1 MKRNILL
8 LLMITSVLTTVQ
20 AQRFIIVGGGSQKE
34 KNDSTAKNQIRL
46 SGSVYDSFTKAA
58 LKAHM
63 TLMRRD
69 STVIDTTT
77 CWMWSW
83 GTSDSYYEFK
93 VPRKPEHFIIKA
105 ECDGYHTGYI
115 NYDMKYIARNRE
127 FEMPRLLLKK
137 KAEEDDIFAEGN
149 LEGVVVTGTKV
160 KIAYRGDTV
169 VYNAA
174 AFNLPEGSMLDGLV
188 REMPG
193 AELKDNGDIYINGKK
208 VDYLTLNGKDFFKG
222 NNKVMLDNLPYYTVQ
237 NVEVYDKSSKESE
250 WKGEETTK
258 KDYVMDVKLKREY
271 NRGLL
276 ANIEGGLGTDD
287 RYLGRF
293 FGLYYTDHTRLSTF
307 ANTNNV
313 NEDRKPGYEGD
324 WTPANQ
330 PQGLRSTKQAGL
342 NLTTENQDKNWEE
355 SFNTTFTWSD
365 ADDQTRT
372 ANERFADSGS
382 IFSGSE
388 SWGRQKDFR
397 FSAGNEFT
405 LNVPIKLRF
414 FNNVSYSN
422 GNRTSE
428 SNDSTW
434 RSSMINR
441 TFNSGLNKYRTFNTG
456 NNITWYKKLPWGDN
470 LTMQFNISYNRNKP
484 SDSFSR
490 SLTEYLQTGE
500 SDYRDRY
507 TDSHSESYTY
517 SVVTEYAISLLNG
530 WRIIPFFKYQ
540 QTYSS
545 SHNMSYRLDR
555 LSLIDNGPLTMENSF
570 PALLRKNPCGPSDD
584 YPTSRYSIASKANHN
599 YQLSTINSQLP
610 IGWLPSNEQLLSILD
625 TDNSDTHTHFERG
638 YRGGLYFTKQLG
650 NDEGWL
656 SLTLPIEKVDERMHY
671 DDGVLDTIAHRT
683 NLMFEPS
690 FSWYRWGKNFK
701 MVQYSMSMDKPDYA
715 SLMPTDDTTNPLVHT
730 INNPHLKNRIDHT
743 IYSSFSF
750 RNDST
755 ARRISLNANISLTQ
769 NAWGTRSSYDPQT
782 GAYTYMQDNTNG
794 NWNASAGIGYER
806 PLGKARLFTIEN
818 DLSASYV
825 HSVDFALATSPA
837 PSEGGEGLANL
848 SESSDAYQPGRPSPP
863 SEGSGEVS
871 KVNTFTTT
879 EELHL
884 KFQKDKLT
892 LQVGGQVGWRHSTG
906 SEESFQTINAW
917 DYNYG
922 LTAKYTIPWMNIDI
936 ATDLKMFSRRGYN
949 SSMMN
954 TDDLVWNASLSRS
967 FFKGKLT
974 AKLMAFDILHQ
985 LSSTQYSVN
994 AQGRTETWHNCIPR
1008 YALLTLSYKF
1018 QKMPKGKKK

>member
-1 MKRNILL
+1 MKRFIIILFTIL
-8 LLMITSVLTTVQ
+8 SVLTVQ
-20 AQRFIIVGGGSQKE
+20 AQEVIFIGGGSPNKE
-34 KNDSTAKNQIRL
+34 KNDSTAKKYIRL
-46 SGSVYDSFTKAA
+46 YGRVYDSFTKAP
-58 LKAHM
+58 LKAHI

-69 STVIDTTT
+69 STVVDTTT
-77 CWMWSW
+77 SFVWSW
-83 GTSDSYYEFK
+83 GTSNSYYEFK
-93 VPRKPEHFIIKA
+93 VPRHPEHFIIKA

-115 NYDMKYIARNRE
+115 NYDMRYIARNRE
-127 FEMPRLLLKK
+127 FEMPRMLLKK
-137 KAEEDDIFAEGN
+137 KAEEDGIFAEGN

-169 VYNAA
+169 VYNAS

-208 VDYLTLNGKDFFKG
+208 VDYLTLNGKDFFRG

-237 NVEVYDKSSKESE
+237 NVEVYDKSSDDSE
-250 WKGEETTK
+250 WKGEEVEK
-258 KDYVMDVKLKREY
+258 KDYVMDVILKREY

-293 FGLYYTDHTRLSTF
+293 FGLYYTDHTRLSMF
-307 ANTNNV
+307 GNTNNV

-342 NLTTENQDKNWEE
+342 NLTTEDQDKNWEE

-372 ANERFADSGS
+372 DSERFSADGNN

-388 SWGRQKDFR
+388 SWSRQKDFR
-397 FSAGNEFT
+397 FSAENEIT

-414 FNNVSYSN
+414 SNNVSYSN

-434 RSSMINR
+434 RSSLTNR

-456 NNITWYKKLPWGDN
+456 NYITWYKKLPWGDN
-470 LTMQFNISYNRNKP
+470 FTMQFNISYNRNKP

-490 SLTEYLQTGE
+490 SLTEYLQTGD

-517 SVVTEYAISLLNG
+517 SVVTDYAISLLNG
-530 WRIIPFFKYQ
+530 WRISPFFRYQ

-555 LSLIDNGPLTMENSF
+555 LSSIDNGLLTMDNH
-570 PALLRKNPCGPSDD
+570 D
-584 YPTSRYSIASKANHN
+584 YPTSRNSIASKANHN

-610 IGWLPSNEQLLSILD
+610 IGWLPSNELLLSVLD

-650 NDEGWL
+650 DDEGWL
-656 SLTLPIEKVDERMHY
+656 SLTLPIEKVHERMHY
-671 DDGVLDTIAHRT
+671 DDGVLDTIAHRSD
-683 NLMFEPS
+683 LMFTPS

-701 MVQYSMSMDKPDYA
+701 MIQYNMSMEKPDYA
-715 SLMPTDDTTNPLVHT
+715 SLMPTDDTTNPLVHMF
-730 INNPHLKNRIDHT
+730 NNPHLKNRIDHILYT
-743 IYSSFSF
+743 SFNF

-755 ARRISLNANISLTQ
+755 ARVITLGGSATLTH
-769 NAWGTRSSYDPQT
+769 NAWGTRSAYNTQT
-782 GAYTYMQDNTNG
+782 GAYTYMQDNVNG
-794 NWNASAGIGYER
+794 NWNASASFGYER
-806 PLGKARLFTIEN
+806 PLGKARLFTFEN
-818 DLSASYV
+818 NLNFTYT
-825 HSVDFALATSPA
+825 HSVDFDLLSYDATSTM
-837 PSEGGEGLANL
+837 
-848 SESSDAYQPGRPSPP
+848 PSP
-863 SEGSGEVS
+863 EDGDWGEPVLS
-871 KVNTFTTT
+871 KVNTTFAT
-879 EELHL
+879 EHLEL
-884 KFQKDKLT
+884 KYQKGKLT
-892 LQVGGQVGWRHSTG
+892 LQTSGQVSWRHSSGT
-906 SEESFQTINAW
+906 SDNFQTINAW

-922 LTAKYTIPWMNIDI
+922 VTAKYTIPWMNVDL

-949 SSMMN
+949 SEMMN

-1008 YALLTLSYKF
+1008 YALLTLAYKF
-1018 QKMPKGKKK
+1018 QKMPKKKK

>member
-1 MKRNILL
+1 MKRLILSLL
-8 LLMITSVLTTVQ
+8 LIIPLLTLQ
-20 AQRFIIVGGGSQKE
+20 AQHVIIVGGGGDKKE
-34 KNDSTAKNQIRL
+34 KNDSTAKRHIRL
-46 SGSVYDSFTKAA
+46 TGSVYDSFTKAA

-63 TLMRRD
+63 TLMRSD

-77 CWMWSW
+77 CYMWSW

-93 VPRKPEHFIIKA
+93 VPRKQDHFIIKA
-105 ECDGYHTGYI
+105 ECDGYHAGYI
-115 NYDMKYIARNRE
+115 NYDMKYIARNRL
-127 FEMPRLLLKK
+127 FEMPRILLKK

-193 AELKDNGDIYINGKK
+193 AELKDNGDIYVNGKK

-276 ANIEGGLGTDD
+276 ANVEGGLGTDD

-342 NLTTENQDKNWEE
+342 NLTTEDQDKNWEE

-365 ADDQTRT
+365 ADDHTRT
-372 ANERFADSGS
+372 SSERFADDGS

-388 SWGRQKDFR
+388 SWSRQKDFR
-397 FSAGNEFT
+397 FSAENEFM
-405 LNVPIKLRF
+405 LNVPIKLRL
-414 FNNVSYSN
+414 STSIDYSN

-428 SNDSTW
+428 SADSTW
-434 RSSMINR
+434 LETSPSPSKGGVGLAGTNHSSETGQTGRHSPPSEGLGEVSLNR
-441 TFNSGLNKYRTFNTG
+441 TYNEGLSRYRTLNFN
-456 NNITWYKKLPWGDN
+456 NYIAYYKKLPWGDN
-470 LTMQFNISYNRNKP
+470 LSLGVNIGYSKNKP
-484 SDSFSR
+484 SDTFSR

-507 TDSHSESYTY
+507 TDSHSDSYSYTLQANY
-517 SVVTEYAISLLNG
+517 TISLLNG
-530 WRIIPFFKYQ
+530 WRIAPRADYR

-545 SHNMSYRLDR
+545 SHNMSYRLDW
-555 LSLIDNGPLTMENSF
+555 LSS
-570 PALLRKNPCGPSDD
+570 
-584 YPTSRYSIASKANHN
+584 PTPTLPNREGETYRGERHETGS
-599 YQLSTINSQLP
+599 LP
-610 IGWLPSNEQLLSILD
+610 IGEGWGGALPSNELLLSVLD
-625 TDNSDTHTHFERG
+625 TNNSDTHTHFERT
-638 YRGGLYFTKQLG
+638 YGGGISFNRQLG
-650 NDEGWL
+650 DDEGWL
-656 SLTLPIEKVDERMHY
+656 SFDFPLHSIHERMHY
-671 DDGVLDTIAHRT
+671 DDGELDTIAHRS
-683 NLMFEPS
+683 NLIFEPS

-701 MVQYSMSMDKPDYA
+701 MMQYSMSMDKPDFA
-715 SLMPTDDTTNPLVHT
+715 SLMPTDDTTNPLVHM
-730 INNPHLKNRIDHT
+730 INNPHLKNRISHMFYT
-743 IYSSFSF
+743 SFNF

-755 ARRISLNANISLTQ
+755 ARRISLNANVSLTQ
-769 NAWGTRSSYDPQT
+769 NAWGTRSSYDPLT
-782 GAYTYMQDNTNG
+782 GAYTYMQDNING
-794 NWNASAGIGYER
+794 NWNASGSIDYER

-818 DLSASYV
+818 YLRASFA
-825 HSVDFALATSPA
+825 HSVDFALAQSTYAATESQ
-837 PSEGGEGLANL
+837 PSSEDL
-848 SESSDAYQPGRPSPP
+848 SR
-863 SEGSGEVS
+863 
-871 KVNTFTTT
+871 VNTFTTT
-879 EELHL
+879 EDLHL

-892 LQVGGQVGWRHSTG
+892 LQVGGEVSWRHSTG
-906 SEESFQTINAW
+906 SEATFQTINAW

-922 LTAKYTIPWMNIDI
+922 FTAKYTIPWMNVDV

-949 SSMMN
+949 SDMMN

-974 AKLMAFDILHQ
+974 ARLMAFDILHQ

-1018 QKMPKGKKK
+1018 QKMPKKKK

>member
-1 MKRNILL
+1 MLLLRTFAPQKSTRAHHLYMKRIALL
-8 LLMITSVLTTVQ
+8 TLIAFLALHTAI
-20 AQRFIIVGGGSQKE
+20 AQQIVVVGPPVKKTE
-34 KNDSTAKNQIRL
+34 ATDSTGNKRKISL
-46 SGSVYDSFTKAA
+46 HGKIYDSFTKAA
-58 LKAHM
+58 LKARV
-63 TLMRRD
+63 TLMRSD
-69 STVIDTTT
+69 STVVDTTT

-83 GTSDSYYEFK
+83 GTSDSYYEFH
-93 VPRKPEHFIIKA
+93 VPRKPERFIIKA
-105 ECDGYHTGYI
+105 ECDGYHTGYV
-115 NYDMKYIARNRE
+115 NYDMRYTARNHE
-127 FEMPRLLLKK
+127 LEVPRLLLKK

-169 VYNAA
+169 VYNAS

-237 NVEVYDKSSKESE
+237 NVEVYDKSSENSR
-250 WKGEETTK
+250 WKGEEVEK

-276 ANIEGGLGTDD
+276 ANIESGLGTDD

-342 NLTTENQDKNWEE
+342 DLTTEDKDKKVEE
-355 SFNTTFTWSD
+355 RFDATLTWSD

-372 ANERFADSGS
+372 SSERFADGGS

-388 SWGRQKDFR
+388 SWSRQKDFR
-397 FSAGNEFT
+397 FSAENGVT
-405 LNVPIKLRF
+405 LNAPIKLRM
-414 FNNVSYSN
+414 NTRLDYSN

-428 SNDSTW
+428 SADSTW
-434 RSSMINR
+434 RGASLAEGGLNR
-441 TFNSGLNKYRTFNTG
+441 TRNEGLNKYRSLNFSNT
-456 NNITWYKKLPWGDN
+456 ISWYKKLPWGDN
-470 LTMQFNISYNRNKP
+470 VSVSLSTGYNRNKP
-484 SDSFSR
+484 SDAFSR

-507 TDSHSESYTY
+507 TDSHSDSYSYTLQASY
-517 SVVTEYAISLLNG
+517 SIALLNG
-530 WRIIPFFKYQ
+530 WRIAPRADYR

-545 SHNMSYRLDR
+545 SHNMSYRLDW
-555 LSLIDNGPLTMENSF
+555 LHEMDNGQLTMNNGQLTMDHSFATRSARLATRNAKRSPLNS
-570 PALLRKNPCGPSDD
+570 K
-584 YPTSRYSIASKANHN
+584 
-599 YQLSTINSQLP
+599 LP
-610 IGWLPSNEQLLSILD
+610 LGWLPSNELLLSVLD
-625 TDNSDTHTHFERG
+625 TENYDTHTHFERT
-638 YRGGLYFTKQLG
+638 YGGGISFNRQLG
-650 NDEGWL
+650 DDEGWL
-656 SLTLPIEKVDERMHY
+656 SFDIPLHSVHERMHY
-671 DDGVLDTIAHRT
+671 TEDGLDTIAHRT
-683 NLMFEPS
+683 NLMFNPS
-690 FSWYRWGKNFK
+690 FSWYRWGKNYK
-701 MVQYSMSMDKPDYA
+701 MVQYSMSMQKPDFA
-715 SLMPTDDTTNPLVHT
+715 SLMPTDDTTNPLVYT
-730 INNPHLKNRIDHT
+730 INNPHLKNSIDHML
-743 IYSSFSF
+743 YASFNF

-755 ARRISLNANISLTQ
+755 ARRISLHANISLTQ
-769 NAWGTRSSYDPQT
+769 NAWGTRSSYNPQT
-782 GAYTYMQDNTNG
+782 GAYTYMQDNING
-794 NWNASAGIGYER
+794 NWNAAGGIDYER

-818 DLSASYV
+818 SLGATYN
-825 HSVDFALATSPA
+825 HSVDFALAQSANAAADAQPND
-837 PSEGGEGLANL
+837 EGL
-848 SESSDAYQPGRPSPP
+848 SR
-863 SEGSGEVS
+863 
-871 KVNTFTTT
+871 VNTFNTT
-879 EELHL
+879 EKLHL
-884 KFQKDKLT
+884 RFQKDKLT
-892 LQVGGQVGWRHSTG
+892 LQVGGEVDWRHSTG
-906 SEESFQTINAW
+906 SESTFQAINAW

-922 LTAKYTIPWMNIDI
+922 FTAKYTIPWMDVDV

-949 SSMMN
+949 SAMMN
-954 TDDLVWNASLSRS
+954 TDDLVWNASLARS
-967 FFKGKLT
+967 FLKGRLT
-974 AKLMAFDILHQ
+974 ARLMAFDILHQ

-1018 QKMPKGKKK
+1018 QKMPKKKINKH

>member
-1 MKRNILL
+1 
-8 LLMITSVLTTVQ
+8 MITFVLTTVQ
-20 AQRFIIVGGGSQKE
+20 AQRFIIVGGGSKKE
-34 KNDSTAKNQIRL
+34 KNDSTAKRHIRL
-46 SGSVYDSFTKAA
+46 TGSVYDSFTKAA

-63 TLMRRD
+63 TLMHSD

-77 CWMWSW
+77 CYMWSW

-93 VPRKPEHFIIKA
+93 VPRKQDQFIIKA
-105 ECDGYHTGYI
+105 ECDGYHPGYI

-127 FEMPRLLLKK
+127 FEMPRMLLKK
-137 KAEEDDIFAEGN
+137 KAEEDDIFAEGS

-193 AELKDNGDIYINGKK
+193 AELKDNGDIYVNGKK

-307 ANTNNV
+307 ANTNNI

-365 ADDQTRT
+365 ADDHTRT
-372 ANERFADSGS
+372 SSERFADDGS

-388 SWGRQKDFR
+388 SWSRQKDFR
-397 FSAGNEFT
+397 FSAENEFM
-405 LNVPIKLRF
+405 LNVPIKLRL
-414 FNNVSYSN
+414 STSIDYSN
-422 GNRTSE
+422 GDRTSE
-428 SNDSTW
+428 SADSTW
-434 RSSMINR
+434 LETSPSPSKGGVGLAGTNHSSETGQTGRHSPPSEGLGEVSLNR
-441 TFNSGLNKYRTFNTG
+441 TYNEGLSRYRTLNL
-456 NNITWYKKLPWGDN
+456 NNYIAYYKKLPWGDN
-470 LTMQFNISYNRNKP
+470 LSLGVNIGYSKNKP
-484 SDSFSR
+484 SDTFSR

-507 TDSHSESYTY
+507 TDSHSDSYSYTLQANY
-517 SVVTEYAISLLNG
+517 TISLLNG
-530 WRIIPFFKYQ
+530 WRIAPRADYR

-545 SHNMSYRLDR
+545 SHNMSYRLDW
-555 LSLIDNGPLTMENSF
+555 LNS
-570 PALLRKNPCGPSDD
+570 
-584 YPTSRYSIASKANHN
+584 PTPTLPNREGETYRGERYDTGS
-599 YQLSTINSQLP
+599 LP
-610 IGWLPSNEQLLSILD
+610 IGEGWGGALPSNEQLLSVLD
-625 TDNSDTHTHFERG
+625 TDNSDTHTHFERT
-638 YRGGLYFTKQLG
+638 YGGGISFNRQLG
-650 NDEGWL
+650 DDEGWL
-656 SLTLPIEKVDERMHY
+656 SFDFPLHSIHERMHY
-671 DDGVLDTIAHRT
+671 DDGELDTIAHRS
-683 NLMFEPS
+683 NLIFEPS

-701 MVQYSMSMDKPDYA
+701 MMQYSMSMDKPDFA
-715 SLMPTDDTTNPLVHT
+715 SLMPTDDTTNPLVHM
-730 INNPHLKNRIDHT
+730 INNPHLKNRINHMFYT
-743 IYSSFSF
+743 SFNF

-755 ARRISLNANISLTQ
+755 ARRISLNANVSLTQ
-769 NAWGTRSSYDPQT
+769 NAWGTRSSYDPLT
-782 GAYTYMQDNTNG
+782 GAYTYMQDNING
-794 NWNASAGIGYER
+794 NWNASGSIGYER

-818 DLSASYV
+818 NLSASFA
-825 HSVDFALATSPA
+825 HSVDFALAQSTYAATESQ
-837 PSEGGEGLANL
+837 PSSEDL
-848 SESSDAYQPGRPSPP
+848 SR
-863 SEGSGEVS
+863 
-871 KVNTFTTT
+871 VNTFTTT
-879 EELHL
+879 EDLHL

-892 LQVGGQVGWRHSTG
+892 LQVGGEVNWRHSTG
-906 SEESFQTINAW
+906 SEATFQTINAW

-922 LTAKYTIPWMNIDI
+922 FTAKYTIPWMNVDV

-949 SSMMN
+949 SDMMN

-974 AKLMAFDILHQ
+974 ARLMAFDILHQ

-1018 QKMPKGKKK
+1018 QKMPKKKK

>member
-1 MKRNILL
+1 MKRLILSLL
-8 LLMITSVLTTVQ
+8 LIIPLLTLQ
-20 AQRFIIVGGGSQKE
+20 AQHVIIIGGGGDKKE
-34 KNDSTAKNQIRL
+34 KNDSTAKRHIRL
-46 SGSVYDSFTKAA
+46 TGSVYDSFTKAA

-63 TLMRRD
+63 TLMRSD

-77 CWMWSW
+77 CYMWSW

-93 VPRKPEHFIIKA
+93 VPRKQDHFIIKA
-105 ECDGYHTGYI
+105 ECDGYHAGYI
-115 NYDMKYIARNRE
+115 NYDMKYIARNRL
-127 FEMPRLLLKK
+127 FEMPRILLKK

-193 AELKDNGDIYINGKK
+193 AELKDNGDIYVNGKK

-276 ANIEGGLGTDD
+276 ANVEGGLGTDD

-365 ADDQTRT
+365 ADDHTRT
-372 ANERFADSGS
+372 SSERFADDGS

-405 LNVPIKLRF
+405 LNVPIKLRL
-414 FNNVSYSN
+414 STSIDYSN
-422 GNRTSE
+422 GDRTSE
-428 SNDSTW
+428 SADSTW
-434 RSSMINR
+434 LETSPSPSKGGVGLAGTNHSSETGQTGRHSPPSEGLGEVSLNR
-441 TFNSGLNKYRTFNTG
+441 TYNEGLSRYRTLNL
-456 NNITWYKKLPWGDN
+456 NNYIAYYKKLPWGDN
-470 LTMQFNISYNRNKP
+470 LSLGVNIGYSKNKP
-484 SDSFSR
+484 SDTFSR

-507 TDSHSESYTY
+507 TDSHSDSYSYTLQANY
-517 SVVTEYAISLLNG
+517 TISLLNG
-530 WRIIPFFKYQ
+530 WRIAPRADYR

-545 SHNMSYRLDR
+545 SHNMSYRLDW
-555 LSLIDNGPLTMENSF
+555 LNS
-570 PALLRKNPCGPSDD
+570 
-584 YPTSRYSIASKANHN
+584 PTPTLPNREGETYRGESYDTGS
-599 YQLSTINSQLP
+599 LP
-610 IGWLPSNEQLLSILD
+610 IGEGWGGALPSNEQLLSVLD
-625 TDNSDTHTHFERG
+625 TDNSDTHTHFERT
-638 YRGGLYFTKQLG
+638 YGGGISFNRQLG
-650 NDEGWL
+650 DDEGWL
-656 SLTLPIEKVDERMHY
+656 SFDFPLHSIHERMHY
-671 DDGVLDTIAHRT
+671 DDGELDTIAHRS

-701 MVQYSMSMDKPDYA
+701 MVQYSMSMDKPDFA
-715 SLMPTDDTTNPLVHT
+715 SLMPTDDTTNPLVHM
-730 INNPHLKNRIDHT
+730 INNPHLKNRISHMFYT
-743 IYSSFSF
+743 SFNF

-755 ARRISLNANISLTQ
+755 ARRISLNANVSLTQ
-769 NAWGTRSSYDPQT
+769 NAWGTRSSYDPLT
-782 GAYTYMQDNTNG
+782 GAYTYMQDNING
-794 NWNASAGIGYER
+794 NWNASGSIDYER

-818 DLSASYV
+818 YLSTRFA
-825 HSVDFALATSPA
+825 HSVDFALAQSTYAATESQPTS
-837 PSEGGEGLANL
+837 EDL
-848 SESSDAYQPGRPSPP
+848 SR
-863 SEGSGEVS
+863 
-871 KVNTFTTT
+871 VNTFTTT
-879 EELHL
+879 EDLHL

-892 LQVGGQVGWRHSTG
+892 LQVGGEVSWRHSAG
-906 SEESFQTINAW
+906 SEATFQTINAW

-922 LTAKYTIPWMNIDI
+922 LTAKYTIPWMNVDV

-949 SSMMN
+949 SDMMN

-974 AKLMAFDILHQ
+974 ARLMTFDILHQ

-1018 QKMPKGKKK
+1018 QKMPKKKK

>member
-1 MKRNILL
+1 MKRLILSLL
-8 LLMITSVLTTVQ
+8 LIIPLLTLQ
-20 AQRFIIVGGGSQKE
+20 AQHVIIVGGGGDKKE
-34 KNDSTAKNQIRL
+34 KNDSTAKRHIRL
-46 SGSVYDSFTKAA
+46 TGSVYDSFTKAA

-63 TLMRRD
+63 TLMRSD

-77 CWMWSW
+77 CYMWSW

-93 VPRKPEHFIIKA
+93 VPRKQDHFIIKA
-105 ECDGYHTGYI
+105 ECDGYHAGYI
-115 NYDMKYIARNRE
+115 NYDMKYIARNRL
-127 FEMPRLLLKK
+127 FEMPRILLKK

-193 AELKDNGDIYINGKK
+193 AELKDNGDIYVNGKK

-276 ANIEGGLGTDD
+276 ANVEGGLGTDD

-342 NLTTENQDKNWEE
+342 NLTTEDQDKNWEE

-365 ADDQTRT
+365 ADDHTRT
-372 ANERFADSGS
+372 SSERFADDGS

-388 SWGRQKDFR
+388 SWSRQKDFR
-397 FSAGNEFT
+397 FSAENEFM
-405 LNVPIKLRF
+405 LNVPIKLRL
-414 FNNVSYSN
+414 STSIDYSN
-422 GNRTSE
+422 GDRTSE

-434 RSSMINR
+434 REASPTGGGMEGALNR
-441 TFNSGLNKYRTFNTG
+441 TYNEGLSRYRTLNFN
-456 NNITWYKKLPWGDN
+456 NYIAYYKKLPWGDN
-470 LTMQFNISYNRNKP
+470 LSLGVNIGYSKNKP
-484 SDSFSR
+484 SDTFSR

-507 TDSHSESYTY
+507 TDSHSDSYSYTLQANY
-517 SVVTEYAISLLNG
+517 TISLLNG
-530 WRIIPFFKYQ
+530 WRIAPRADYR

-545 SHNMSYRLDR
+545 SHNMSYRLDW
-555 LSLIDNGPLTMENSF
+555 LSS
-570 PALLRKNPCGPSDD
+570 
-584 YPTSRYSIASKANHN
+584 PTPTLPNREGEAYRGERHETGS
-599 YQLSTINSQLP
+599 LP
-610 IGWLPSNEQLLSILD
+610 IGEGWGGALPSNEQLLSVLD
-625 TDNSDTHTHFERG
+625 TNNSDTHTHFERT
-638 YRGGLYFTKQLG
+638 YGGGIIFMRQLG

-656 SLTLPIEKVDERMHY
+656 SFDLPLHSVHERMHY
-671 DDGVLDTIAHRT
+671 DDGELDTIAHRS
-683 NLMFEPS
+683 NLIFEPS

-701 MVQYSMSMDKPDYA
+701 MMQYRMSMDKPDFA
-715 SLMPTDDTTNPLVHT
+715 SLMPTDDTTNPLVLI
-730 INNPHLKNRIDHT
+730 INNPHLKNRISHMFYT
-743 IYSSFSF
+743 SFNF

-755 ARRISLNANISLTQ
+755 ARRISLNANVSLTQ
-769 NAWGTRSSYDPQT
+769 NAWGTRSSYDPLT
-782 GAYTYMQDNTNG
+782 GAYTYMQDNING
-794 NWNASAGIGYER
+794 NWNASGSISYER

-818 DLSASYV
+818 SLSATYN
-825 HSVDFALATSPA
+825 HSVDFALAQSTYAATESQ
-837 PSEGGEGLANL
+837 PS
-848 SESSDAYQPGRPSPP
+848 SEDHSR
-863 SEGSGEVS
+863 
-871 KVNTFTTT
+871 VNTINTT
-879 EELHL
+879 EELSL

-892 LQVGGQVGWRHSTG
+892 LQVGGKVGWRHSTS
-906 SEESFQTINAW
+906 SEATFQTINAW
-917 DYNYG
+917 DYIYG
-922 LTAKYTIPWMNIDI
+922 LTAKYTIPWMNVDV

-949 SSMMN
+949 SDMMN

-974 AKLMAFDILHQ
+974 ARLMAFDILHQ

-1018 QKMPKGKKK
+1018 QKMPKKKK

>member
-1 MKRNILL
+1 MKRLILSLL
-8 LLMITSVLTTVQ
+8 LIIPLLTLQ
-20 AQRFIIVGGGSQKE
+20 AQHVIIVGGGGDKKE
-34 KNDSTAKNQIRL
+34 KNDSTAKRHIRL
-46 SGSVYDSFTKAA
+46 TGSVYDSFTKAA

-63 TLMRRD
+63 TLMRSD

-77 CWMWSW
+77 CYMWSW

-93 VPRKPEHFIIKA
+93 VPRKQDHFIIKA
-105 ECDGYHTGYI
+105 ECDGYHAGYI
-115 NYDMKYIARNRE
+115 NYDMKYIARNRL
-127 FEMPRLLLKK
+127 FEMPRILLKK

-193 AELKDNGDIYINGKK
+193 AELKDNGDIYVNGKK

-276 ANIEGGLGTDD
+276 ANVEGGLGTDD

-307 ANTNNV
+307 ANTNNI

-355 SFNTTFTWSD
+355 SINTTFTWSD
-365 ADDQTRT
+365 ADDHTRT
-372 ANERFADSGS
+372 SSERFADDGS

-388 SWGRQKDFR
+388 SWSRQKDFR
-397 FSAGNEFT
+397 FSAENEFM
-405 LNVPIKLRF
+405 LNIPIKLRL
-414 FNNVSYSN
+414 STSIDYSN

-428 SNDSTW
+428 SADSTW
-434 RSSMINR
+434 LETSPSPSKGGVGLAGTNHSSETGQTGRHSPPSEGLGEVSLNR
-441 TFNSGLNKYRTFNTG
+441 TYNEGLSRYRTLNFN
-456 NNITWYKKLPWGDN
+456 NYIAYYKKLPWGDN
-470 LTMQFNISYNRNKP
+470 LSLGVNIGYSKNKP
-484 SDSFSR
+484 SDTFSR

-507 TDSHSESYTY
+507 TDSHSDSYSYTLQANY
-517 SVVTEYAISLLNG
+517 TISLLNG
-530 WRIIPFFKYQ
+530 WRIAPRADYR

-545 SHNMSYRLDR
+545 SHNMSYRLDW
-555 LSLIDNGPLTMENSF
+555 LNS
-570 PALLRKNPCGPSDD
+570 
-584 YPTSRYSIASKANHN
+584 PTPTLPNREGETYRGERYDTGS
-599 YQLSTINSQLP
+599 LP
-610 IGWLPSNEQLLSILD
+610 IGEGWGGALPSNEQLLSVLD
-625 TDNSDTHTHFERG
+625 TDNSDTHTHFERT
-638 YRGGLYFTKQLG
+638 YGGGISFNRQLG
-650 NDEGWL
+650 DDEGWL
-656 SLTLPIEKVDERMHY
+656 SFDFPLHSIHERMHY
-671 DDGVLDTIAHRT
+671 DDGELDTIAHRS
-683 NLMFEPS
+683 NLIFEPS

-701 MVQYSMSMDKPDYA
+701 MVQYSMSMDKPDFA
-715 SLMPTDDTTNPLVHT
+715 SLMPTDDTTNPLVHM
-730 INNPHLKNRIDHT
+730 INNPHLKNRISHMFYT
-743 IYSSFSF
+743 SFNF

-755 ARRISLNANISLTQ
+755 ARRISLNANVSLTQ
-769 NAWGTRSSYDPQT
+769 NAWGTRSSYDPLT
-782 GAYTYMQDNTNG
+782 GAYTYMQDNING
-794 NWNASAGIGYER
+794 NWNASGGFDYER

-818 DLSASYV
+818 SLSATYN
-825 HSVDFALATSPA
+825 HSVDFALAQSTYAATESQ
-837 PSEGGEGLANL
+837 PS
-848 SESSDAYQPGRPSPP
+848 SEDHSR
-863 SEGSGEVS
+863 
-871 KVNTFTTT
+871 VNTINTT
-879 EELHL
+879 EELSL

-892 LQVGGQVGWRHSTG
+892 LQVGGEVNWRHSTG
-906 SEESFQTINAW
+906 SEATFQTINAW

-922 LTAKYTIPWMNIDI
+922 FTAKYTIPWMNVDV

-949 SSMMN
+949 SDMMN

-974 AKLMAFDILHQ
+974 ARLMAFDILHQ

-1018 QKMPKGKKK
+1018 QKMPKKKK

>member
-1 MKRNILL
+1 MKRLILSLL
-8 LLMITSVLTTVQ
+8 LIIPLLTLQ
-20 AQRFIIVGGGSQKE
+20 AQHVIIVGGGGDKKE
-34 KNDSTAKNQIRL
+34 KNDSTAKRHIRL
-46 SGSVYDSFTKAA
+46 TGSVYDSFTKAA

-63 TLMRRD
+63 TLMRSD

-77 CWMWSW
+77 CYMWSW

-93 VPRKPEHFIIKA
+93 VPRRQDHFIIKA
-105 ECDGYHTGYI
+105 ECDGYHPGYI
-115 NYDMKYIARNRE
+115 NYDMKYIARNRL
-127 FEMPRLLLKK
+127 FEVPRILLKK
-137 KAEEDDIFAEGN
+137 KVEEDDIFAEGN

-193 AELKDNGDIYINGKK
+193 AELKDNGDIYVNGKK

-276 ANIEGGLGTDD
+276 ANVEGGLGTDD

-307 ANTNNV
+307 ANTNNI

-365 ADDQTRT
+365 ADDHTRT
-372 ANERFADSGS
+372 SSERFADDGS

-388 SWGRQKDFR
+388 SWSRQKDFR
-397 FSAGNEFT
+397 FSAENEFM
-405 LNVPIKLRF
+405 LNVPIKLRL
-414 FNNVSYSN
+414 STSIDYSN
-422 GNRTSE
+422 GDRTSE
-428 SNDSTW
+428 SADSTW
-434 RSSMINR
+434 LETSPSPSKGGVGLAGTNHSSETGQTGRHSPPSEGLGEVSLNR
-441 TFNSGLNKYRTFNTG
+441 TYNEGLSRYRTLNL
-456 NNITWYKKLPWGDN
+456 NNYIAYYKKLPWGDN
-470 LTMQFNISYNRNKP
+470 LSLGVNIGYSKNKP
-484 SDSFSR
+484 SDTFSR

-507 TDSHSESYTY
+507 TDSHSDSYSYTLQANY
-517 SVVTEYAISLLNG
+517 TISLLNG
-530 WRIIPFFKYQ
+530 WRIAPRADYR

-545 SHNMSYRLDR
+545 SHNMSYRLDW
-555 LSLIDNGPLTMENSF
+555 LNS
-570 PALLRKNPCGPSDD
+570 
-584 YPTSRYSIASKANHN
+584 PTPTLPNREGETYRGERYDTGS
-599 YQLSTINSQLP
+599 LP
-610 IGWLPSNEQLLSILD
+610 IGEGWGGALPSNEQLLSVLD
-625 TDNSDTHTHFERG
+625 TNNSDTHTHFERT
-638 YRGGLYFTKQLG
+638 YGGGISFNRQLG
-650 NDEGWL
+650 DDEGWL
-656 SLTLPIEKVDERMHY
+656 SFDFPLHSIHERMHY
-671 DDGVLDTIAHRT
+671 DDGELDTIAHRS
-683 NLMFEPS
+683 NLIFEPS

-701 MVQYSMSMDKPDYA
+701 MMQYSMSMDKPDFA
-715 SLMPTDDTTNPLVHT
+715 SLMPTDDTTNPLVHM
-730 INNPHLKNRIDHT
+730 INNPHLKNRINHMFYT
-743 IYSSFSF
+743 SFNF

-755 ARRISLNANISLTQ
+755 ARRISLNANVSLTQ
-769 NAWGTRSSYDPQT
+769 NAWGTRSSYDPLT
-782 GAYTYMQDNTNG
+782 GAYTYMQDNING
-794 NWNASAGIGYER
+794 NWNASGSIDYER

-818 DLSASYV
+818 YLSASFA
-825 HSVDFALATSPA
+825 HSVDFALAQSTYAATESQ
-837 PSEGGEGLANL
+837 PSSEDL
-848 SESSDAYQPGRPSPP
+848 SR
-863 SEGSGEVS
+863 
-871 KVNTFTTT
+871 VNTFTTT
-879 EELHL
+879 EDQHL

-892 LQVGGQVGWRHSTG
+892 LQVGGEVSWRHSTG
-906 SEESFQTINAW
+906 SEATFQTINAW

-922 LTAKYTIPWMNIDI
+922 FTAKYTIPWMNVDV

-949 SSMMN
+949 SDMMN

-974 AKLMAFDILHQ
+974 ARLMAFDILHQ

-1018 QKMPKGKKK
+1018 QKMPKKKK

>member
-1 MKRNILL
+1 MKRLILSLL
-8 LLMITSVLTTVQ
+8 LIIPLLTLQ
-20 AQRFIIVGGGSQKE
+20 AQHVIIVGGGGDKKE
-34 KNDSTAKNQIRL
+34 KNDSTAKRYIRL
-46 SGSVYDSFTKAA
+46 TGSVYDSFTKAA

-63 TLMRRD
+63 TLMRSD

-77 CWMWSW
+77 CYMWSW

-93 VPRKPEHFIIKA
+93 VPRKQDHFIIKA
-105 ECDGYHTGYI
+105 ECDGYHAGYI
-115 NYDMKYIARNRE
+115 NYDMKYIARNRL
-127 FEMPRLLLKK
+127 FEMPRILLKK
-137 KAEEDDIFAEGN
+137 KVEEDDIFAEGN

-193 AELKDNGDIYINGKK
+193 AELKDNGDIYVNGKK

-276 ANIEGGLGTDD
+276 ANVEGGLGTDD

-307 ANTNNV
+307 ANTNNI

-342 NLTTENQDKNWEE
+342 NLTTEDQDKNWEE

-365 ADDQTRT
+365 ADDHTRT
-372 ANERFADSGS
+372 SSERFADDGS

-388 SWGRQKDFR
+388 SWSRQKDFR
-397 FSAGNEFT
+397 FSAENEFM
-405 LNVPIKLRF
+405 LNVPIKLRL
-414 FNNVSYSN
+414 STSIDYSN
-422 GNRTSE
+422 GDRTSE

-434 RSSMINR
+434 RGVSLAEGGLNR
-441 TFNSGLNKYRTFNTG
+441 TYNEGLSRYRTLNFN
-456 NNITWYKKLPWGDN
+456 NYIAYYKKLPWGDN
-470 LTMQFNISYNRNKP
+470 LSLGVNIGYSKNKP
-484 SDSFSR
+484 SDTFSR
-490 SLTEYLQTGE
+490 SLTDYLQTGE

-507 TDSHSESYTY
+507 TDSHSDSYSYTLQANY
-517 SVVTEYAISLLNG
+517 TISLLNG
-530 WRIIPFFKYQ
+530 WRIAPRADYR

-545 SHNMSYRLDR
+545 SHNMSYRLDW
-555 LSLIDNGPLTMENSF
+555 LNS
-570 PALLRKNPCGPSDD
+570 
-584 YPTSRYSIASKANHN
+584 PTPTLPNREGETYRGERHETGS
-599 YQLSTINSQLP
+599 LP
-610 IGWLPSNEQLLSILD
+610 IGEGWGGALPSNEQLLSVLD
-625 TDNSDTHTHFERG
+625 TNNSDTHTHFERT
-638 YRGGLYFTKQLG
+638 YGGGISFNRQLG
-650 NDEGWL
+650 DDEGWL
-656 SLTLPIEKVDERMHY
+656 SFDFPLHSIHERMHY
-671 DDGVLDTIAHRT
+671 DDGELDTIAHRS
-683 NLMFEPS
+683 NLIFEPS
-690 FSWYRWGKNFK
+690 FSWYHWGKNFK
-701 MVQYSMSMDKPDYA
+701 MMQYSMSMDKPDFA
-715 SLMPTDDTTNPLVHT
+715 SLMPTDDTTNPLVLM
-730 INNPHLKNRIDHT
+730 INNPHLKNRISHMFYT
-743 IYSSFSF
+743 SFNF

-755 ARRISLNANISLTQ
+755 ARRISLNANVSLTQ
-769 NAWGTRSSYDPQT
+769 NAWGTRSSYDPLT
-782 GAYTYMQDNTNG
+782 GAYTYMQDNING
-794 NWNASAGIGYER
+794 NWNASGSIGYER

-818 DLSASYV
+818 NLSAGFA
-825 HSVDFALATSPA
+825 HSVDFALAQSTYAATESQ
-837 PSEGGEGLANL
+837 PSSEDL
-848 SESSDAYQPGRPSPP
+848 SR
-863 SEGSGEVS
+863 
-871 KVNTFTTT
+871 VNTFTTT
-879 EELHL
+879 EDLHL

-892 LQVGGQVGWRHSTG
+892 LQVGGEVNWRHSTG
-906 SEESFQTINAW
+906 SEATFQTINAW

-922 LTAKYTIPWMNIDI
+922 LTAKYTIPWMNVDV

-949 SSMMN
+949 SDMMN

-974 AKLMAFDILHQ
+974 ARLMAFDILHQ

-1018 QKMPKGKKK
+1018 QKMPKKKK

>member
-1 MKRNILL
+1 MKRLL
-8 LLMITSVLTTVQ
+8 STLLFALVFCLGSQ
-20 AQRFIIVGGGSQKE
+20 AQQVIIVNGANVTKTGE
-34 KNDSTAKNQIRL
+34 KKDSTAKKQIRL
-46 SGSVYDSFTKAA
+46 YGSVYDSFTKAA
-58 LKAHM
+58 LKAHV

-77 CWMWSW
+77 CWVWSW

-105 ECDGYHTGYI
+105 ECDGYHAGFI
-115 NYDMKYIARNRE
+115 NYDMKYIARNLE

-137 KAEEDDIFAEGN
+137 KAEEDGIFAEGN

-174 AFNLPEGSMLDGLV
+174 AFNLPEGSMLDGLI

-237 NVEVYDKSSKESE
+237 NVEVYDKSSENSQ
-250 WKGEETTK
+250 WKGEEVEK
-258 KDYVMDVKLKREY
+258 KDYVMDVILKREY

-330 PQGLRSTKQAGL
+330 PQGLRSTKQVGL
-342 NLTTENQDKNWEE
+342 NLTTEDKDKKVEE
-355 SFNTTFTWSD
+355 RFDATLTWSD

-372 ANERFADSGS
+372 AGERFADSGN

-388 SWGRQKDFR
+388 SWSRQKDFR
-397 FSAGNEFT
+397 FNANNYLI
-405 LNVPIKLRF
+405 LNAPIKLRIN
-414 FNNVSYSN
+414 NNVSYSN
-422 GNRTSE
+422 GNRSSE

-434 RSSMINR
+434 QSSLINR
-441 TFNSGLNKYRTFNTG
+441 THNSSLNKYRTVSTYNYV
-456 NNITWYKKLPWGDN
+456 TWYKKLPWGDEVT
-470 LTMQFNISYNRNKP
+470 LQFNINTNRSKP

-490 SLTEYLQTGE
+490 SLTEYLQTGGN
-500 SDYRDRY
+500 DYRDRY
-507 TDSHSESYTY
+507 TDSHSNSYSY
-517 SVVTEYAISLLNG
+517 SFVSDYSISLLSG
-530 WRIIPFFKYQ
+530 WRIAPFFSYQ
-540 QTYSS
+540 QGYSS

-555 LSLIDNGPLTMENSF
+555 LMETSSL
-570 PALLRKNPCGPSDD
+570 
-584 YPTSRYSIASKANHN
+584 
-599 YQLSTINSQLP
+599 
-610 IGWLPSNEQLLSILD
+610 GWLPSNDQLLSVLD
-625 TDNSDTHTHFERG
+625 TDNSDTHSHFERR
-638 YRGGLYFTKQLG
+638 YRGGLNLSKQLG
-650 NDEGWL
+650 DDEGWV
-656 SLTLPIEKVDERMHY
+656 SLTLPIEKINERMHY
-671 DDGVLDTIAHRT
+671 DDGVLDTIARRS
-683 NLMFEPS
+683 NALFEPS
-690 FSWYRWGKNFK
+690 FSFYRWGKNYQTFSYN
-701 MVQYSMSMDKPDYA
+701 MSVQRPDFA
-715 SLMPTDDTTNPLVHT
+715 SLMPTDDTTNPLIHT
-730 INNPHLKNRIDHT
+730 INNPGLKNRTDH
-743 IYSSFSF
+743 SLWLSFNF

-755 ARRISLNANISLTQ
+755 ARRITLSANATLTQ
-769 NAWGTRSSYDPQT
+769 NAWGTHTSYDSKK
-782 GAYTYMQDNTNG
+782 GAYTYMQDNVNG
-794 NWNASAGIGYER
+794 NWNASAGFAYER
-806 PLGKARLFTIEN
+806 PIGKARLFNFSNELNIRYT
-818 DLSASYV
+818 
-825 HSVDFALATSPA
+825 HSVDFDLNSGAGAA
-837 PSEGGEGLANL
+837 GL
-848 SESSDAYQPGRPSPP
+848 SENSENSDYSDYSDY
-863 SEGSGEVS
+863 SEYSDYSDYSDYS
-871 KVNTFTTT
+871 KVNTLYTT
-879 EELHL
+879 EQLSL
-884 KFQKDKLT
+884 KYQKDKLT
-892 LQVGGQVGWRHSTG
+892 LLVGGEVSWRSSKGT
-906 SEESFQTINAW
+906 SANFQAINAW
-917 DYNYG
+917 DYQYG
-922 LTAKYTIPWMNIDI
+922 ITAKYTIPWMNVDL

-967 FFKGKLT
+967 FLKGKVT
-974 AKLMAFDILHQ
+974 ARLMAFDILHQ

-1018 QKMPKGKKK
+1018 QKMPKKKI

>member
-1 MKRNILL
+1 MKRLILSLL
-8 LLMITSVLTTVQ
+8 LIIPLLTLQ
-20 AQRFIIVGGGSQKE
+20 AQHVIIVGGGGDKKE
-34 KNDSTAKNQIRL
+34 KNDSTAKRHIRL
-46 SGSVYDSFTKAA
+46 TGSVYDSFTKAA

-63 TLMRRD
+63 TLMRSD

-77 CWMWSW
+77 CYMWSW

-93 VPRKPEHFIIKA
+93 VPRKQDHFIIKA
-105 ECDGYHTGYI
+105 ECDGYHAGYI
-115 NYDMKYIARNRE
+115 NYDMKYIARNRL
-127 FEMPRLLLKK
+127 FEMPRILLKK

-193 AELKDNGDIYINGKK
+193 AELKDNGDIYVNGKK

-276 ANIEGGLGTDD
+276 ANVEGGLGTDD

-307 ANTNNV
+307 ANTNNI

-342 NLTTENQDKNWEE
+342 NLTTEDQDKNWEE

-365 ADDQTRT
+365 ADDHTRT
-372 ANERFADSGS
+372 SSERFADDGS

-388 SWGRQKDFR
+388 SWSRQKDFR
-397 FSAGNEFT
+397 FSAENEFM
-405 LNVPIKLRF
+405 LNVPIKLRL
-414 FNNVSYSN
+414 STSIDYSN
-422 GNRTSE
+422 GDRTSE
-428 SNDSTW
+428 SADSTW
-434 RSSMINR
+434 LETSPSPSKGGVGLAGTNHSSETGQTGRHSPPSEGLGEVSLNR
-441 TFNSGLNKYRTFNTG
+441 TYNEGLSRYRTLNL
-456 NNITWYKKLPWGDN
+456 NNYIAYYKKLPWGDN
-470 LTMQFNISYNRNKP
+470 LSLGVNIGYSKNKP
-484 SDSFSR
+484 SDTFSR

-507 TDSHSESYTY
+507 TDSHSDSYSYTLQANY
-517 SVVTEYAISLLNG
+517 TISLLNG
-530 WRIIPFFKYQ
+530 WRIAPRADYR

-545 SHNMSYRLDR
+545 SHNMSYRLDW
-555 LSLIDNGPLTMENSF
+555 LNS
-570 PALLRKNPCGPSDD
+570 
-584 YPTSRYSIASKANHN
+584 PTPTLPNREGETYRGERYDTGS
-599 YQLSTINSQLP
+599 LP
-610 IGWLPSNEQLLSILD
+610 IGEGWGGALPSNEQLLSVLD
-625 TDNSDTHTHFERG
+625 TDNSDTHTHFERT
-638 YRGGLYFTKQLG
+638 YGGGISFNRQLG
-650 NDEGWL
+650 DDEGWL
-656 SLTLPIEKVDERMHY
+656 SFDFPLHSIHERMHY
-671 DDGVLDTIAHRT
+671 DDGELDTIAHRS

-701 MVQYSMSMDKPDYA
+701 MVQYSMSMEKPDFA
-715 SLMPTDDTTNPLVHT
+715 SLMPTDDTTNPLLHV

-743 IYSSFSF
+743 LYSRFNF

-755 ARRISLNANISLTQ
+755 ARRISLHANVSLTQ
-769 NAWGTRSSYDPQT
+769 NAWGTRSSYDPLT
-782 GAYTYMQDNTNG
+782 GAYTYMQDNING
-794 NWNASAGIGYER
+794 NWNASGGFDYER

-818 DLSASYV
+818 SLSASFA
-825 HSVDFALATSPA
+825 HSVDFALAQSTYAATESQ
-837 PSEGGEGLANL
+837 PS
-848 SESSDAYQPGRPSPP
+848 SEDHSR
-863 SEGSGEVS
+863 
-871 KVNTFTTT
+871 VNTINTT
-879 EELHL
+879 EELSL

-892 LQVGGQVGWRHSTG
+892 LQVGGEVGWRHSTS
-906 SEESFQTINAW
+906 SEATFQTINAW
-917 DYNYG
+917 DYIYG
-922 LTAKYTIPWMNIDI
+922 LTAKYTIPWMNVDV

-949 SSMMN
+949 SEMMN

-974 AKLMAFDILHQ
+974 ARLMAFDILHQ

-1018 QKMPKGKKK
+1018 QKMPKKKK

>member
-1 MKRNILL
+1 MKRYILL
-8 LLMITSVLTTVQ
+8 FLMITSVLTTVQ
-20 AQRFIIVGGGSQKE
+20 AQRFIIVGGGSKKE

-271 NRGLL
+271 NRGML

-330 PQGLRSTKQAGL
+330 PQGLRSTKQVGL
-342 NLTTENQDKNWEE
+342 NLTTEDQDKNWEE
-355 SFNTTFTWSD
+355 SFNATFTWSD

-372 ANERFADSGS
+372 DGERFADSGS

-388 SWGRQKDFR
+388 SWSRQKDFR
-397 FSAGNEFT
+397 FSAENDVT
-405 LNVPIKLRF
+405 LNAPIKLRL
-414 FNNVSYSN
+414 NTSLDYSN

-428 SNDSTW
+428 SSDSTW
-434 RSSMINR
+434 RDITNPIPLPSGGVEGRLNR
-441 TFNSGLNKYRTFNTG
+441 TYNEGLSRYRTLNFN
-456 NNITWYKKLPWGDN
+456 NFISYYKKLPWGDN
-470 LTMQFNISYNRNKP
+470 ISVSLYTSYNRSKP
-484 SDSFSR
+484 SESFSR
-490 SLTEYLQTGE
+490 SLTEYLQTGD

-507 TDSHSESYTY
+507 TDSHSDSYSYTLQGNY
-517 SVVTEYAISLLNG
+517 TISLLNG
-530 WRIIPFFKYQ
+530 WRISPRADYR

-545 SHNMSYRLDR
+545 SHNMSYRLDW
-555 LSLIDNGPLTMENSF
+555 LSSIDNGQLT
-570 PALLRKNPCGPSDD
+570 
-584 YPTSRYSIASKANHN
+584 IATKANQN

-610 IGWLPSNEQLLSILD
+610 IGWLPSNELLLCVLD
-625 TDNSDTHTHFERG
+625 TDNSDTHTHFERT
-638 YRGGLYFTKQLG
+638 YGGGIIFSRQLG
-650 NDEGWL
+650 DDEGWL
-656 SLTLPIEKVDERMHY
+656 SFDFPLHSVHERMHY
-671 DDGVLDTIAHRT
+671 VKEGLDTIAHRT

-701 MVQYSMSMDKPDYA
+701 MVQYSMSMQKPDFT
-715 SLMPTDDTTNPLVHT
+715 SLMPTDDTTNPLVHM
-730 INNPHLKNRIDHT
+730 INNPHLKNRIDHM

-794 NWNASAGIGYER
+794 NWNASVGIGYER

-825 HSVDFALATSPA
+825 HSVDFALTTSPRT
-837 PSEGGEGLANL
+837 SKGGEDLAGTNVFSETEQTDRL
-848 SESSDAYQPGRPSPP
+848 SPSL
-863 SEGSGEVS
+863 EGSGEVS
-871 KVNTFTTT
+871 RVNTLNTT
-879 EELHL
+879 EEFHL
-884 KFQKDKLT
+884 KYQKDKLT

-949 SSMMN
+949 SDMMN

-967 FFKGKLT
+967 FFKGKFT

-1018 QKMPKGKKK
+1018 QKMPKKKK